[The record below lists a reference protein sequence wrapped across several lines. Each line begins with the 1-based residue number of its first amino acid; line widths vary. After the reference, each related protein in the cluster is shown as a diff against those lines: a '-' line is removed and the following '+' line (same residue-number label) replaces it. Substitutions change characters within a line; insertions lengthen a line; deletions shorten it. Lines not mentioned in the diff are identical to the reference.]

1 MSTLL
6 TSITAII
13 TAIFGSGG
21 WVSQVVGSITAS
33 GNELLLLAVVIPVTG
48 LAVGMLKRLLSA
60 RA

>member
-13 TAIFGSGG
+13 TAIFGTNG

>member
-6 TSITAII
+6 SSITAII

-21 WVSQVVGSITAS
+21 WVSQVVSSITAT